1 MYSEMLLEAYLRRLR
16 LPAILKTYKA
26 VARDAEAS
34 GYGYTQCLCA
44 LLEQEVISREERGI
58 QDRVKKAR
66 FPLVKTL
73 DSFDFSAIPTLD
85 KMKVLALSECDFIK
99 AAENVVM
106 IGNSG
111 TGKSHLAIALG
122 HAACKK
128 GYRVR
133 FYNASFLIDEL
144 LGAQMNHE
152 LARFERQWMRIDL
165 LILDEVGYVPLSA
178 DGGQLLFQFLNL
190 RYERRSTVV
199 TTNLEFGNWTKVLG
213 DEQLTAALLDRLTH
227 HCHILLMNADSYRFR
242 QNISARQA
250 SLHGIDP
257 KPAAREDADQTTGAK
272 EADSSK
278 ATEP

>member
-1 MYSEMLLEAYLRRLR
+1 MGGTGEH
-16 LPAILKTYKA
+16 LKTHKT
-26 VARDAEAS
+26 VAREGEAS
-34 GYGYTQCLCA
+34 GCGHTQRLCA
-44 LLEQEVISREERGI
+44 LLEQELINREKRSI

-73 DSFDFSAIPTLD
+73 DSFDFSAIPTLS

-99 AAENVVM
+99 AAENIVM

-144 LGAQMNHE
+144 LSAQMSHE
-152 LARFERQWMRIDL
+152 LARFERQWTRIDL

-178 DGGQLLFQFLNL
+178 NGGQLLFQFLNL
-190 RYERRSTVV
+190 RCGRRSTV
-199 TTNLEFGNWTKVLG
+199 TDQPPGFG
-213 DEQLTAALLDRLTH
+213 H
-227 HCHILLMNADSYRFR
+227 
-242 QNISARQA
+242 
-250 SLHGIDP
+250 
-257 KPAAREDADQTTGAK
+257 
-272 EADSSK
+272 
-278 ATEP
+278 